1 MRWIIRDVTAADSWC
16 FENKIGMGDDLDSLI
31 DEVEANFCA
40 KKRVEGGRSGLR

>member
-1 MRWIIRDVTAADSWC
+1 
-16 FENKIGMGDDLDSLI
+16 MGDDLDSLI